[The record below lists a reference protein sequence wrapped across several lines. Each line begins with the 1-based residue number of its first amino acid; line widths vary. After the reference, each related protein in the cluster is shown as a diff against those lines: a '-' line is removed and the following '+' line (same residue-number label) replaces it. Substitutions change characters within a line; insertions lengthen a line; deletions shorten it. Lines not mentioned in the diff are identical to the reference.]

1 MKWVILGVDVEIVE
15 VGGLLGTNAEHN
27 GPSRETPVGLD
38 GSNHSNR
45 SNRSNGCHGCCH
57 GCCCAKVSTEVTSC
71 IGVHQLPMDVLH
83 LVGDFVRG
91 AVRTRNLWSRVVSLF
106 FEE

>member
-57 GCCCAKVSTEVTSC
+57 GCC
-71 IGVHQLPMDVLH
+71 GGF
-83 LVGDFVRG
+83 VGDDEPP
-91 AVRTRNLWSRVVSLF
+91 VVFLLRPIDGHGQF
-106 FEE
+106 LLVF